1 MRERERERGEWFM
14 INSSRFALLLYIER
28 FEYINIFFTLHF
40 IVLARISIELDIEL
54 KVTIPK

>member
-1 MRERERERGEWFM
+1 M